1 MVLSSGKAL
10 APGESCVFDEIEISG
25 CRSGVIWPNGE
36 ISTTLVRLLR
46 RDPPSLGVAAVS
58 DAISAE
64 SH

>member
-36 ISTTLVRLLR
+36 ISTTLARPLR
-46 RDPPSLGVAAVS
+46 RDSPTFGVAAIS